1 MNDLE
6 MLIKLMDSMEGLT
19 VNLKVGKESE
29 LVIKG
34 DLVKIIKVFGA
45 ITMDVDERDRTK
57 RTIAGL

>member
-34 DLVKIIKVFGA
+34 DLVKIVKVFGA

-57 RTIAGL
+57 RAIAGL